1 VKRRRKL
8 PNFGSFF
15 DPKDYQMMEFL
26 VFFKFLDNVTS
37 WPLREELLER
47 LENHKDHRRE
57 PVVC

>member
-15 DPKDYQMMEFL
+15 DAKDYQMMEFL

-37 WPLREELLER
+37 WPLREELRER